1 MIGSSL
7 ITGGSAQKV
16 GLAQKK
22 RASTP
27 VFNMRSQATG
37 SLSVSLSGVPDGA
50 RMTGSSAAQNSL
62 DLGSVSY
69 AGHPMSAN
77 VDVQRSAGRFVVS
90 TRFAMVVNGESHI
103 PAATVLAALAAPEPV
118 FIVRIDG
125 VKLGTTPQLIQ
136 GQARIGVT
144 TQHRLEIEV
153 PTSVTEKNSQ
163 LHNSIVFQV
172 IAN

>member
-1 MIGSSL
+1 
-7 ITGGSAQKV
+7 
-16 GLAQKK
+16 
-22 RASTP
+22 
-27 VFNMRSQATG
+27 MRSQATG

-50 RMTGSSAAQNSL
+50 RMTGGSAAQNSL

-69 AGHPMSAN
+69 GGHPMSPN
-77 VDVQRSAGRFVVS
+77 VEIQRSSGHFVVS
-90 TRFAMVVNGESHI
+90 TRFAMVVNGDSHVS
-103 PAATVLAALAAPEPV
+103 AATVLAALATPEPV

-125 VKLGTTPQLIQ
+125 VKLATAPQLIQ